1 MKKAIGLTAN
11 TSDFRPNLPQTKHL
25 NYFMGTNPIYMAKG
39 GDVKAGIPNYPDV
52 NVTRGFLP
60 AALGFAPGGEASSW
74 DFAKNL
80 LKQFDNDII
89 KLLNFLQNILGY
101 SKEDAENIVNKI
113 TTPSDRQP
121 GLDVSPE
128 TLTPKDTVTTTPSD
142 RQPGLDVS
150 PETLTPKDTVTEN
163 IIPGGYYGAPP
174 ATSQTTPGIG
184 PRLETSPGESSGA
197 PQDTGGITEMEPEKK
212 DDIIEELPFYMKPF
226 DFNKDGKITNE
237 DLEIAKKFG
246 YDWAIKPILDWL
258 GLSETDPE
266 ELPDIEI
273 EPDLENGKKEDDKK
287 EDDKGGITEIKPSDR
302 QPGLEQEDQ
311 ETLKKGSEIMGKSN
325 QEQIEIANTRGIN
338 AIDPNVPD
346 PDDTDPDKKKKDV
359 PAWALPMM
367 SAGFAMM
374 ASKSPYFLQALGE
387 GGQEGIKTLTA
398 QQEGESKRELEKAQ
412 KEALEARAAY
422 DRGEGRSSSG
432 TPMVIGGKY
441 YYKDGTPYMIVQDGK
456 QVHASATMTREDAI
470 TLLTKN
476 NPMFAQLPFEEQ
488 EKQITAIMNLYNLG
502 DQTVTSTLPQDENK
516 GDGFGSG
523 IIDWG
528 KDWLGLKDG
537 GIVTLRR

>member
-1 MKKAIGLTAN
+1 
-11 TSDFRPNLPQTKHL
+11 
-25 NYFMGTNPIYMAKG
+25 
-39 GDVKAGIPNYPDV
+39 
-52 NVTRGFLP
+52 
-60 AALGFAPGGEASSW
+60 
-74 DFAKNL
+74 
-80 LKQFDNDII
+80 
-89 KLLNFLQNILGY
+89 
-101 SKEDAENIVNKI
+101 
-113 TTPSDRQP
+113 
-121 GLDVSPE
+121 
-128 TLTPKDTVTTTPSD
+128 
-142 RQPGLDVS
+142 GLDVS

-398 QQEGESKRELEKAQ
+398 QQEG
-412 KEALEARAAY
+412 
-422 DRGEGRSSSG
+422 
-432 TPMVIGGKY
+432 
-441 YYKDGTPYMIVQDGK
+441 
-456 QVHASATMTREDAI
+456 
-470 TLLTKN
+470 
-476 NPMFAQLPFEEQ
+476 
-488 EKQITAIMNLYNLG
+488 
-502 DQTVTSTLPQDENK
+502 
-516 GDGFGSG
+516 
-523 IIDWG
+523 
-528 KDWLGLKDG
+528 
-537 GIVTLRR
+537 